1 MYHGNILL
9 MDNKH
14 RKLFV
19 IKQSK
24 GCKFMSIY
32 ICTKI
37 RLAAGLRPNPLEE
50 LMCSP
55 GAPGRN
61 GEDLLLREVEERAYL

>member
-24 GCKFMSIY
+24 ECKFMSIY
-32 ICTKI
+32 MHQK
-37 RLAAGLRPNPLEE
+37 RLAAGLRPDPLGE

-55 GAPGRN
+55 RPPGRN
-61 GEDLLLREVEERAYL
+61 GEDLLLREEEERAYL